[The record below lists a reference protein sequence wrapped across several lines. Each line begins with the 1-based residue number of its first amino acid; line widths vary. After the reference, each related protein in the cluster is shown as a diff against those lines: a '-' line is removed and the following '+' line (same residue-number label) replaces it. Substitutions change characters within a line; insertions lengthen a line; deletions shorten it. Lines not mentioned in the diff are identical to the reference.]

1 LTALYIILGIIAFFV
16 IFLSV
21 KVVVTVHYEGDV
33 ALSLKW
39 LFLKFDILPKKE
51 KKDKKPKKDKKEKKQ
66 KDDGE
71 QKPADEKIKEPKKKK
86 QDNIFVRFYRNR
98 GVEGVVQLLKDVA
111 AAVGGMFRRI
121 GRAFLFE
128 ELFVAMKVGAGD
140 SAETAIKYGK
150 VCSAAFPAM
159 GNITSNMRVKK
170 YSIDI
175 APDFLYGKNE
185 AMLHTTVS
193 VVPLKLINAVIIVA
207 FELLFKVV
215 LKLLKHSKVKTSQV
229 EKQINK

>member
-1 LTALYIILGIIAFFV
+1 MTALYIILGIIAFFV
-16 IFLSV
+16 ILLSV
-21 KVVVTVHYEGDV
+21 KVVVTVHYEDDV

-39 LFLKFDILPKKE
+39 LFLKFDILPKHE
-51 KKDKKPKKDKKEKKQ
+51 KKDKKPKKEKKP
-66 KDDGE
+66 KESGE
-71 QKPADEKIKEPKKKK
+71 EKPADEKIKEPKKKK
-86 QDNIFVRFYRNR
+86 KDNIFVRFYRNR

-111 AAVGGMFRRI
+111 AALGGMFRRI

-128 ELFVAMKVGAGD
+128 ELFVALKVGSGD
-140 SAETAIKYGK
+140 SADTAIKYGK
-150 VCSAAFPAM
+150 TCSAAFPAM
-159 GNITSNMRVKK
+159 GFIVSNMRVKK

-193 VVPLKLINAVIIVA
+193 VIPLRLINAVIIVT

-215 LKLLKHSKVKTSQV
+215 LKLLKHSKVKSTDV
-229 EKQINK
+229 EKQVNK